1 MKIKSKIL
9 DQEFNVEFFKMKE
22 NVLGITHESLLNI
35 LENELINIDYK
46 VELMSAMSPYFS
58 VSCSIESTT
67 NGRKVVR
74 IGEVNLDALDKKS
87 QNYDFICSHPLFTAM
102 KYAIDTAV
110 TAYLGISSSY
120 AENSIQEEEKN
131 IKPNDD
137 EIVQNEPN
145 DDEEQ
150 ISNYSETIP
159 NDEETYDF
167 TPDNFNPE
175 DYPITEDDNYPIV
188 DDNYPIVDDNYP
200 IVDDNYPIVDDNY
213 PIVDDNYPIVDEE
226 TQDFN
231 GIYDDNDFP
240 IIDEENLP
248 IIDEENLPIIDEE
261 NLPIID
267 EENLP
272 IIDDEKIPVQNE
284 DSSEKPVKEKSTKSG
299 RTEEEEKRFQEL
311 KTMKIPSGKYEGQ
324 TIPEV
329 EKINKSWIEF
339 FLSKPNTKYGKMI
352 NEYKSLEEKGI

>member
-131 IKPNDD
+131 IKSN
-137 EIVQNEPN
+137 N
-145 DDEEQ
+145 DDEEH
-150 ISNYSETIP
+150 ISSYSETIP

-175 DYPITEDDNYPIV
+175 DYPITDEDYPIV
-188 DDNYPIVDDNYP
+188 DDNQDNDYPIVDDEGPITDDNPEDYS
-200 IVDDNYPIVDDNY
+200 IVDDSPDD
-213 PIVDDNYPIVDEE
+213 YPIVDEE
-226 TQDFN
+226 TQNFN
-231 GIYDDNDFP
+231 GIYDDDNDFP
-240 IIDEENLP
+240 IID
-248 IIDEENLPIIDEE
+248 DEE
-261 NLPIID
+261 
-267 EENLP
+267 
-272 IIDDEKIPVQNE
+272 IPVQNE
-284 DSSEKPVKEKSTKSG
+284 DSSETHVKEESTKSG

>member
-131 IKPNDD
+131 IKSN
-137 EIVQNEPN
+137 N

-175 DYPITEDDNYPIV
+175 DYPITEDDDYPIV
-188 DDNYPIVDDNYP
+188 DDNSE
-200 IVDDNYPIVDDNY
+200 NY

-248 IIDEENLPIIDEE
+248 IVDEENLPIV
-261 NLPIID
+261 D

-272 IIDDEKIPVQNE
+272 IIDDEEIPIQNE

>member
-131 IKPNDD
+131 IK
-137 EIVQNEPN
+137 QN

-175 DYPITEDDNYPIV
+175 DYPIVDDISEDYPITDNNPDDYPITDNNPDDYPIV
-188 DDNYPIVDDNYP
+188 DNNQDDYPIVDNNQ
-200 IVDDNYPIVDDNY
+200 DD
-213 PIVDDNYPIVDEE
+213 YPIVDEE

-231 GIYDDNDFP
+231 GIYDDDNDFP

-248 IIDEENLPIIDEE
+248 IIDDEE
-261 NLPIID
+261 IPI
-267 EENLP
+267 
-272 IIDDEKIPVQNE
+272 QNE

>member
-137 EIVQNEPN
+137 
-145 DDEEQ
+145 DEEQ

-188 DDNYPIVDDNYP
+188 DDNQDNDYPIVDDEGP
-200 IVDDNYPIVDDNY
+200 ITDNNPED
-213 PIVDDNYPIVDEE
+213 YPIVDEE

-231 GIYDDNDFP
+231 GIYDDDNDFP
-240 IIDEENLP
+240 IIED
-248 IIDEENLPIIDEE
+248 
-261 NLPIID
+261 
-267 EENLP
+267 
-272 IIDDEKIPVQNE
+272 E

>member
-175 DYPITEDDNYPIV
+175 DYPIV
-188 DDNYPIVDDNYP
+188 DDNQDN
-200 IVDDNYPIVDDNY
+200 D
-213 PIVDDNYPIVDEE
+213 YPIVDEE

-240 IIDEENLP
+240 IID
-248 IIDEENLPIIDEE
+248 DEE
-261 NLPIID
+261 
-267 EENLP
+267 
-272 IIDDEKIPVQNE
+272 IPVQNE
-284 DSSEKPVKEKSTKSG
+284 DSSEKPVKEESTKSG

>member
-1 MKIKSKIL
+1 MKIRSEIL
-9 DQEFNVEFFKMKE
+9 NQEFNVEFFKMKE

-35 LENELINIDYK
+35 LENELLNIDYK

-131 IKPNDD
+131 IKANDNDD
-137 EIVQNEPN
+137 EVVPNELN
-145 DDEEQ
+145 
-150 ISNYSETIP
+150 SNYSETIP

-167 TPDNFNPE
+167 TPDDFNPE
-175 DYPITEDDNYPIV
+175 DYPIADDDYPIENDNPEDYPITDDNYPIV
-188 DDNYPIVDDNYP
+188 DDNQEDYSIT
-200 IVDDNYPIVDDNY
+200 
-213 PIVDDNYPIVDEE
+213 DEE
-226 TQDFN
+226 AQDFN
-231 GIYDDNDFP
+231 GIYEDDNDFP
-240 IIDEENLP
+240 IFENEE
-248 IIDEENLPIIDEE
+248 
-261 NLPIID
+261 
-267 EENLP
+267 
-272 IIDDEKIPVQNE
+272 IPVQNE
-284 DSSEKPVKEKSTKSG
+284 DSSETPVKEKSTKSG

>member
-131 IKPNDD
+131 IK
-137 EIVQNEPN
+137 QNN
-145 DDEEQ
+145 DEEQ

-175 DYPITEDDNYPIV
+175 DYPITDEDYPIV
-188 DDNYPIVDDNYP
+188 DDNQDNDYPIVDDEGP
-200 IVDDNYPIVDDNY
+200 ITDDNPED
-213 PIVDDNYPIVDEE
+213 YPIVDEE

-240 IIDEENLP
+240 IID
-248 IIDEENLPIIDEE
+248 DEEMPVE
-261 NLPIID
+261 NA
-267 EENLP
+267 N
-272 IIDDEKIPVQNE
+272 
-284 DSSEKPVKEKSTKSG
+284 SSEKPVKEESTKSG

>member
-131 IKPNDD
+131 IKSN
-137 EIVQNEPN
+137 N

-175 DYPITEDDNYPIV
+175 DYPITEDDDYPIV
-188 DDNYPIVDDNYP
+188 DDNSENYPITDNNPEDYSIVDDNP
-200 IVDDNYPIVDDNY
+200 DD
-213 PIVDDNYPIVDEE
+213 YPIVDEE

-231 GIYDDNDFP
+231 GIYDDDNDFP
-240 IIDEENLP
+240 IID
-248 IIDEENLPIIDEE
+248 DEE
-261 NLPIID
+261 
-267 EENLP
+267 
-272 IIDDEKIPVQNE
+272 IPVQNE

>member
-131 IKPNDD
+131 IK
-137 EIVQNEPN
+137 QNN
-145 DDEEQ
+145 DEEQ

-175 DYPITEDDNYPIV
+175 DYPITEDDDYPIVDDNSENYPIV
-188 DDNYPIVDDNYP
+188 DDNSENYP
-200 IVDDNYPIVDDNY
+200 IVDDNPDDYPIVDDN
-213 PIVDDNYPIVDEE
+213 PDDYPIVDEE

-231 GIYDDNDFP
+231 GIYDDDNDFP
-240 IIDEENLP
+240 IID
-248 IIDEENLPIIDEE
+248 DEE
-261 NLPIID
+261 
-267 EENLP
+267 
-272 IIDDEKIPVQNE
+272 IPVQNE
-284 DSSEKPVKEKSTKSG
+284 DSSEKPVKEESTKSG

>member
-131 IKPNDD
+131 IKSN
-137 EIVQNEPN
+137 N

-175 DYPITEDDNYPIV
+175 DYPITDEDYPIV
-188 DDNYPIVDDNYP
+188 DDNQDNDYPIVDDEGPITDDNPEDYS
-200 IVDDNYPIVDDNY
+200 IVDDNPDD
-213 PIVDDNYPIVDEE
+213 YPIVDEE

-231 GIYDDNDFP
+231 GIYDDDNDFP
-240 IIDEENLP
+240 IID
-248 IIDEENLPIIDEE
+248 DEE
-261 NLPIID
+261 
-267 EENLP
+267 
-272 IIDDEKIPVQNE
+272 IPVQNE
-284 DSSEKPVKEKSTKSG
+284 DSSEKPVKEENTKSG

>member
-1 MKIKSKIL
+1 MKIKSEIL

-46 VELMSAMSPYFS
+46 VELMAAMSPYFS

-131 IKPNDD
+131 IK
-137 EIVQNEPN
+137 QN

-188 DDNYPIVDDNYP
+188 DDEGPITDDNP
-200 IVDDNYPIVDDNY
+200 EDY

-231 GIYDDNDFP
+231 GIYDDDNDFP
-240 IIDEENLP
+240 IID
-248 IIDEENLPIIDEE
+248 DEE
-261 NLPIID
+261 
-267 EENLP
+267 
-272 IIDDEKIPVQNE
+272 IPVQNE

>member
-137 EIVQNEPN
+137 E
-145 DDEEQ
+145 EQ

-175 DYPITEDDNYPIV
+175 DYPIVDDISEDYPIT
-188 DDNYPIVDDNYP
+188 DNNQED
-200 IVDDNYPIVDDNY
+200 Y

-248 IIDEENLPIIDEE
+248 IIDDEE
-261 NLPIID
+261 M
-267 EENLP
+267 
-272 IIDDEKIPVQNE
+272 PVQNE
-284 DSSEKPVKEKSTKSG
+284 DSSEKPVKEESTKSG

>member
-22 NVLGITHESLLNI
+22 NVLGITHESLLDI

-137 EIVQNEPN
+137 EIVQNEPI

-175 DYPITEDDNYPIV
+175 DYPITEDDDYPIV
-188 DDNYPIVDDNYP
+188 DDNPDD
-200 IVDDNYPIVDDNY
+200 
-213 PIVDDNYPIVDEE
+213 YPIVDEE

-231 GIYDDNDFP
+231 GIYDDDNDFP
-240 IIDEENLP
+240 IID
-248 IIDEENLPIIDEE
+248 DEE
-261 NLPIID
+261 
-267 EENLP
+267 
-272 IIDDEKIPVQNE
+272 IPVQNE

>member
-131 IKPNDD
+131 IK
-137 EIVQNEPN
+137 QN

-175 DYPITEDDNYPIV
+175 DYPITEDDDYPIV
-188 DDNYPIVDDNYP
+188 DDNSE
-200 IVDDNYPIVDDNY
+200 
-213 PIVDDNYPIVDEE
+213 NYPIVDEE

-231 GIYDDNDFP
+231 GIYDDDNDFP
-240 IIDEENLP
+240 IID
-248 IIDEENLPIIDEE
+248 DEE
-261 NLPIID
+261 
-267 EENLP
+267 
-272 IIDDEKIPVQNE
+272 IPVQNE
-284 DSSEKPVKEKSTKSG
+284 DSSEKPVKEESTKSG

>member
-131 IKPNDD
+131 IK
-137 EIVQNEPN
+137 QNN
-145 DDEEQ
+145 DEEQ

-175 DYPITEDDNYPIV
+175 DYPITEDDDYPIV
-188 DDNYPIVDDNYP
+188 DDNPDDYPIVDDNP
-200 IVDDNYPIVDDNY
+200 DD
-213 PIVDDNYPIVDEE
+213 YPIVDEE

-240 IIDEENLP
+240 IID
-248 IIDEENLPIIDEE
+248 DEEMPVE
-261 NLPIID
+261 NA
-267 EENLP
+267 N
-272 IIDDEKIPVQNE
+272 
-284 DSSEKPVKEKSTKSG
+284 SSEKPVKEESTKSG

>member
-131 IKPNDD
+131 IKSN
-137 EIVQNEPN
+137 N

-188 DDNYPIVDDNYP
+188 DDNQDNDYPIVDDEGP
-200 IVDDNYPIVDDNY
+200 ITDDNQED
-213 PIVDDNYPIVDEE
+213 YPIVDEE
-226 TQDFN
+226 IQDFN

-240 IIDEENLP
+240 IID
-248 IIDEENLPIIDEE
+248 DEE
-261 NLPIID
+261 
-267 EENLP
+267 
-272 IIDDEKIPVQNE
+272 IPVQNE
-284 DSSEKPVKEKSTKSG
+284 DSSKKPVKEKSTKSG

>member
-1 MKIKSKIL
+1 MKIKSEIL
-9 DQEFNVEFFKMKE
+9 NQEFNVEFFKMKE

-58 VSCSIESTT
+58 VSCSIESTI

-131 IKPNDD
+131 IKSN
-137 EIVQNEPN
+137 
-145 DDEEQ
+145 DEEQ

-167 TPDNFNPE
+167 TPDNFNQE
-175 DYPITEDDNYPIV
+175 DYPITEDDDYPIV
-188 DDNYPIVDDNYP
+188 DDEGPITDNNP
-200 IVDDNYPIVDDNY
+200 ED
-213 PIVDDNYPIVDEE
+213 YPIVDEE

-231 GIYDDNDFP
+231 GIYDDDNDFP
-240 IIDEENLP
+240 IIDEE
-248 IIDEENLPIIDEE
+248 D
-261 NLPIID
+261 
-267 EENLP
+267 LP
-272 IIDDEKIPVQNE
+272 IIDDEEIPVQNE
-284 DSSEKPVKEKSTKSG
+284 DSSEKPVKKESTKSG

-352 NEYKSLEEKGI
+352 GEYKSLEEKG

>member
-175 DYPITEDDNYPIV
+175 DYPITDEDYSIV
-188 DDNYPIVDDNYP
+188 DDNQDD
-200 IVDDNYPIVDDNY
+200 
-213 PIVDDNYPIVDEE
+213 YPIVDEE

-231 GIYDDNDFP
+231 GIYDDDNDFP

-248 IIDEENLPIIDEE
+248 IVN
-261 NLPIID
+261 

-272 IIDDEKIPVQNE
+272 IIDDEEIPVQNE

>member
-131 IKPNDD
+131 IKSN
-137 EIVQNEPN
+137 
-145 DDEEQ
+145 DEEQ

-175 DYPITEDDNYPIV
+175 DYPITDEDYPIV
-188 DDNYPIVDDNYP
+188 DDNQDNDYPIVDDEGP
-200 IVDDNYPIVDDNY
+200 ITDDSPE
-213 PIVDDNYPIVDEE
+213 NYPIVDEE

-231 GIYDDNDFP
+231 GIYDDDNDFP
-240 IIDEENLP
+240 IIDEENP
-248 IIDEENLPIIDEE
+248 
-261 NLPIID
+261 
-267 EENLP
+267 P
-272 IIDDEKIPVQNE
+272 IIDDEEIPVQNE
-284 DSSEKPVKEKSTKSG
+284 YSSEKPVKEKSTKSG

>member
-137 EIVQNEPN
+137 E
-145 DDEEQ
+145 EQ

-175 DYPITEDDNYPIV
+175 DYPITEDDDYPIV
-188 DDNYPIVDDNYP
+188 DDNPEDYPIVDDNQDNDYP
-200 IVDDNYPIVDDNY
+200 IVDDEDPITYDNPEDYPIT
-213 PIVDDNYPIVDEE
+213 DEE

-231 GIYDDNDFP
+231 GIYDDDNDFP
-240 IIDEENLP
+240 IID
-248 IIDEENLPIIDEE
+248 DEEIPI
-261 NLPIID
+261 
-267 EENLP
+267 
-272 IIDDEKIPVQNE
+272 QNE

>member
-131 IKPNDD
+131 IKSN
-137 EIVQNEPN
+137 N
-145 DDEEQ
+145 DDEEH

-188 DDNYPIVDDNYP
+188 DDNQDNDYPIVDDEGP
-200 IVDDNYPIVDDNY
+200 ITDDNYPITDDNQE
-213 PIVDDNYPIVDEE
+213 DYPIVDEE

-231 GIYDDNDFP
+231 GIYDDDNDFP
-240 IIDEENLP
+240 IID
-248 IIDEENLPIIDEE
+248 DEE
-261 NLPIID
+261 
-267 EENLP
+267 
-272 IIDDEKIPVQNE
+272 IPVQNE

>member
-145 DDEEQ
+145 DNEEH

-175 DYPITEDDNYPIV
+175 DYPITEDDDYPIV
-188 DDNYPIVDDNYP
+188 DDNSE
-200 IVDDNYPIVDDNY
+200 
-213 PIVDDNYPIVDEE
+213 NYPIVDEE

-240 IIDEENLP
+240 IID
-248 IIDEENLPIIDEE
+248 DEEMPVE
-261 NLPIID
+261 NA
-267 EENLP
+267 N
-272 IIDDEKIPVQNE
+272 
-284 DSSEKPVKEKSTKSG
+284 SSEKPVKEESTKSG

>member
-46 VELMSAMSPYFS
+46 VELMSARSPYFS

-131 IKPNDD
+131 IKPNDA
-137 EIVQNEPN
+137 N

-150 ISNYSETIP
+150 ISSYSETIP

-175 DYPITEDDNYPIV
+175 DYPIIDEEVPIVDNNPEDYSIPDDNYQIE
-188 DDNYPIVDDNYP
+188 DEGF
-200 IVDDNYPIVDDNY
+200 
-213 PIVDDNYPIVDEE
+213 PIVDEE
-226 TQDFN
+226 QNFN
-231 GIYDDNDFP
+231 GIYEDDNDFP
-240 IIDEENLP
+240 IIDE
-248 IIDEENLPIIDEE
+248 DEEVSV
-261 NLPIID
+261 
-267 EENLP
+267 
-272 IIDDEKIPVQNE
+272 KNE
-284 DSSEKPVKEKSTKSG
+284 DSSETHVKEESTKSG

>member
-131 IKPNDD
+131 IKSN
-137 EIVQNEPN
+137 N

-150 ISNYSETIP
+150 ISNYSETIQ

-175 DYPITEDDNYPIV
+175 DYPITEDDDYPIVDDNPENYPIV
-188 DDNYPIVDDNYP
+188 DDNPDD
-200 IVDDNYPIVDDNY
+200 
-213 PIVDDNYPIVDEE
+213 YPIVDEE

-231 GIYDDNDFP
+231 GIYDDDNDFP
-240 IIDEENLP
+240 IID
-248 IIDEENLPIIDEE
+248 DEE
-261 NLPIID
+261 
-267 EENLP
+267 
-272 IIDDEKIPVQNE
+272 IPVQNE
-284 DSSEKPVKEKSTKSG
+284 DSSEKPVKEESTKSG

>member
-131 IKPNDD
+131 IK
-137 EIVQNEPN
+137 QNN
-145 DDEEQ
+145 DEEH

-175 DYPITEDDNYPIV
+175 DYPITEDDDYPIVDDNSENYPIV
-188 DDNYPIVDDNYP
+188 DDNPDD
-200 IVDDNYPIVDDNY
+200 
-213 PIVDDNYPIVDEE
+213 YPIVDEE

-248 IIDEENLPIIDEE
+248 IIDDEE
-261 NLPIID
+261 
-267 EENLP
+267 
-272 IIDDEKIPVQNE
+272 IPVQNE
-284 DSSEKPVKEKSTKSG
+284 DSSEKPVKEESTKSG

>member
-131 IKPNDD
+131 IKPNDA
-137 EIVQNEPN
+137 N

-175 DYPITEDDNYPIV
+175 DYPITDEDYPIV
-188 DDNYPIVDDNYP
+188 DDNQDNDYLIVDDEGPITDDNPEDYPIVDDSP
-200 IVDDNYPIVDDNY
+200 
-213 PIVDDNYPIVDEE
+213 DNYPIVDEE

-240 IIDEENLP
+240 IID
-248 IIDEENLPIIDEE
+248 DEEMPVE
-261 NLPIID
+261 NA
-267 EENLP
+267 N
-272 IIDDEKIPVQNE
+272 
-284 DSSEKPVKEKSTKSG
+284 SSEKPVKEESTKSG

>member
-9 DQEFNVEFFKMKE
+9 NQEFNVEFFKMKE

-175 DYPITEDDNYPIV
+175 DYPITEDDDYPIV
-188 DDNYPIVDDNYP
+188 DDNQDNDYPIVDDEDPITDDNPEDYP
-200 IVDDNYPIVDDNY
+200 IT
-213 PIVDDNYPIVDEE
+213 DEE

-231 GIYDDNDFP
+231 GIYDDDNDFP
-240 IIDEENLP
+240 IID
-248 IIDEENLPIIDEE
+248 DEE
-261 NLPIID
+261 
-267 EENLP
+267 
-272 IIDDEKIPVQNE
+272 IPVQNE

>member
-131 IKPNDD
+131 IKSN
-137 EIVQNEPN
+137 N

-175 DYPITEDDNYPIV
+175 DYPITDEDYPIV
-188 DDNYPIVDDNYP
+188 DDNQDNDYPITDDNSENYP
-200 IVDDNYPIVDDNY
+200 ITDNNPEDYS
-213 PIVDDNYPIVDEE
+213 IVDEE

-231 GIYDDNDFP
+231 GIYDDDNDFP
-240 IIDEENLP
+240 IID
-248 IIDEENLPIIDEE
+248 DEE
-261 NLPIID
+261 
-267 EENLP
+267 
-272 IIDDEKIPVQNE
+272 IPVQNE

>member
-1 MKIKSKIL
+1 MKIRSEIL
-9 DQEFNVEFFKMKE
+9 NQEFNVEFFKMKE

-58 VSCSIESTT
+58 VSCSIENTT

-131 IKPNDD
+131 IKTN
-137 EIVQNEPN
+137 
-145 DDEEQ
+145 DEEQ

-175 DYPITEDDNYPIV
+175 DYPITEDDDYPIV
-188 DDNYPIVDDNYP
+188 DDEGPITDDNYP
-200 IVDDNYPIVDDNY
+200 ITDDNQDD
-213 PIVDDNYPIVDEE
+213 YPIVDEE

-240 IIDEENLP
+240 IID
-248 IIDEENLPIIDEE
+248 DEE
-261 NLPIID
+261 
-267 EENLP
+267 
-272 IIDDEKIPVQNE
+272 IPVQNE
-284 DSSEKPVKEKSTKSG
+284 DSSEKPVKEESTKSG

>member
-131 IKPNDD
+131 IKSND
-137 EIVQNEPN
+137 
-145 DDEEQ
+145 DDEEH

-167 TPDNFNPE
+167 TPDNLNPE
-175 DYPITEDDNYPIV
+175 DYPITEDDDYLIVDDNSENYPIV
-188 DDNYPIVDDNYP
+188 DDNPDD
-200 IVDDNYPIVDDNY
+200 
-213 PIVDDNYPIVDEE
+213 YPIVDEE

-231 GIYDDNDFP
+231 GIYDDDNDFP
-240 IIDEENLP
+240 IID
-248 IIDEENLPIIDEE
+248 DEEMPVE
-261 NLPIID
+261 NA
-267 EENLP
+267 N
-272 IIDDEKIPVQNE
+272 
-284 DSSEKPVKEKSTKSG
+284 SSEKPVKEESTKSG

>member
-131 IKPNDD
+131 IKSN
-137 EIVQNEPN
+137 N

-175 DYPITEDDNYPIV
+175 DYPIVDDISEDYPITDNNPDDYPITDDNPE
-188 DDNYPIVDDNYP
+188 D
-200 IVDDNYPIVDDNY
+200 
-213 PIVDDNYPIVDEE
+213 YPIVDEE

-248 IIDEENLPIIDEE
+248 IIDEENLPIID
-261 NLPIID
+261 D
-267 EENLP
+267 EE
-272 IIDDEKIPVQNE
+272 IPVQNE

-352 NEYKSLEEKGI
+352 NEYKSLEAIGC

>member
-188 DDNYPIVDDNYP
+188 DDEGPITDNNPEDYPIVDDSP
-200 IVDDNYPIVDDNY
+200 DD
-213 PIVDDNYPIVDEE
+213 YPIVDEE

-231 GIYDDNDFP
+231 GIYDDDNDFP
-240 IIDEENLP
+240 IID
-248 IIDEENLPIIDEE
+248 DEEIPI
-261 NLPIID
+261 
-267 EENLP
+267 
-272 IIDDEKIPVQNE
+272 QNE

>member
-145 DDEEQ
+145 DNEEQ

-175 DYPITEDDNYPIV
+175 D
-188 DDNYPIVDDNYP
+188 
-200 IVDDNYPIVDDNY
+200 Y

-272 IIDDEKIPVQNE
+272 IIDDEEIPVQNE
-284 DSSEKPVKEKSTKSG
+284 DSSEKPVKEESTKSG

>member
-131 IKPNDD
+131 IKSNNDD

-175 DYPITEDDNYPIV
+175 DYPIV
-188 DDNYPIVDDNYP
+188 DDNYPITDNNP
-200 IVDDNYPIVDDNY
+200 EDY

-248 IIDEENLPIIDEE
+248 IVN
-261 NLPIID
+261 

-272 IIDDEKIPVQNE
+272 IIDDEEIPVQNE

>member
-1 MKIKSKIL
+1 ML
-9 DQEFNVEFFKMKE
+9 
-22 NVLGITHESLLNI
+22 
-35 LENELINIDYK
+35 
-46 VELMSAMSPYFS
+46 
-58 VSCSIESTT
+58 
-67 NGRKVVR
+67 VVQLR

-175 DYPITEDDNYPIV
+175 DYPITEDDDYPIV
-188 DDNYPIVDDNYP
+188 DDESPITDDSP
-200 IVDDNYPIVDDNY
+200 
-213 PIVDDNYPIVDEE
+213 DNYPIVDEE

-248 IIDEENLPIIDEE
+248 IVN
-261 NLPIID
+261 

-272 IIDDEKIPVQNE
+272 IIDDEEIPVQNE
-284 DSSEKPVKEKSTKSG
+284 DSSEKPVKEESTKSG

>member
-131 IKPNDD
+131 IKSN
-137 EIVQNEPN
+137 N

-175 DYPITEDDNYPIV
+175 DYPITEDDDYPIVDDNSENYPIV
-188 DDNYPIVDDNYP
+188 DDNPDD
-200 IVDDNYPIVDDNY
+200 
-213 PIVDDNYPIVDEE
+213 YPIVDEE

-240 IIDEENLP
+240 IID
-248 IIDEENLPIIDEE
+248 DEEMPVE
-261 NLPIID
+261 NA
-267 EENLP
+267 N
-272 IIDDEKIPVQNE
+272 
-284 DSSEKPVKEKSTKSG
+284 SSEKPVKEESTKSG

>member
-137 EIVQNEPN
+137 EIVQNEPI

-175 DYPITEDDNYPIV
+175 DYPITDEDYPIV
-188 DDNYPIVDDNYP
+188 DDNQDNDYS
-200 IVDDNYPIVDDNY
+200 ITDNNPEDYS
-213 PIVDDNYPIVDEE
+213 IVDEE

-231 GIYDDNDFP
+231 GIYDDDNDFP

-248 IIDEENLPIIDEE
+248 IIDEENLPIID
-261 NLPIID
+261 D
-267 EENLP
+267 EE
-272 IIDDEKIPVQNE
+272 IPVQNE
-284 DSSEKPVKEKSTKSG
+284 DSSEKPVKEESTKSG

>member
-46 VELMSAMSPYFS
+46 VELMAAMSPYFS
-58 VSCSIESTT
+58 VSCSIENTT

-131 IKPNDD
+131 IK
-137 EIVQNEPN
+137 QN
-145 DDEEQ
+145 DDEEH

-175 DYPITEDDNYPIV
+175 DYPIVDNNPEDYSIIDEEVPIADDNQEDYSIVDDNPEDYPIV
-188 DDNYPIVDDNYP
+188 DN
-200 IVDDNYPIVDDNY
+200 
-213 PIVDDNYPIVDEE
+213 EE

-231 GIYDDNDFP
+231 GIYEDDNDFP
-240 IIDEENLP
+240 IID
-248 IIDEENLPIIDEE
+248 DEE
-261 NLPIID
+261 
-267 EENLP
+267 
-272 IIDDEKIPVQNE
+272 IPVQNE

-352 NEYKSLEEKGI
+352 NEYKSLEAIGC

>member
-131 IKPNDD
+131 IKQND
-137 EIVQNEPN
+137 

-175 DYPITEDDNYPIV
+175 DYPITEDDDYPIV
-188 DDNYPIVDDNYP
+188 DDGPEDYPITDDNPEDYS
-200 IVDDNYPIVDDNY
+200 
-213 PIVDDNYPIVDEE
+213 IVDEE

-248 IIDEENLPIIDEE
+248 IIDDEE
-261 NLPIID
+261 
-267 EENLP
+267 
-272 IIDDEKIPVQNE
+272 IPVQNE
-284 DSSEKPVKEKSTKSG
+284 DSSEKTVKEKSTKSG